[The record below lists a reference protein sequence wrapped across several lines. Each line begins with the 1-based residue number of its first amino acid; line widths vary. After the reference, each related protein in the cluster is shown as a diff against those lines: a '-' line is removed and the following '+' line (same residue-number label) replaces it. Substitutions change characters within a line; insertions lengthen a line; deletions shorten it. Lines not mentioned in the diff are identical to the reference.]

1 MVPIAEL
8 AHSGTYALAL
18 FYGPVAGLGCR
29 GMATATARSLPYV
42 DPRAPHGPVRRMIDR
57 LIATRAMLWFEHSA
71 LWRILGWRLA
81 PLLMRLT
88 GRLAT
93 ASGLPTGVIET
104 TDVRN
109 GRPHR
114 RCALYFH
121 DGDRVIVV
129 PSKAGLPGGP
139 YWYLNALAHP
149 DVTFGGVPFRAE
161 QVNDAD
167 ELASLWTLADGFYP
181 GYALYRAYAARDD
194 RTVPILRLVPR

>member
-1 MVPIAEL
+1 M
-8 AHSGTYALAL
+8 T
-18 FYGPVAGLGCR
+18 
-29 GMATATARSLPYV
+29 TAADGSLPYV
-42 DPRAPHGPVRRMIDR
+42 DPRAPHGPARRAIDR
-57 LIATRAMLWFEHSA
+57 LIATRAMLWLEHSA
-71 LWRILGWRLA
+71 PWRILGWRLV

-104 TDVRN
+104 TDARN

-139 YWYLNALAHP
+139 YWYQNALAQP

-161 QVNDAD
+161 RVNDAG
-167 ELASLWTLADGFYP
+167 ELARLWALADGFYP

-194 RTVPILRLVPR
+194 RTVPILRLVPPEPASRGRPGLSTRDPRRSH